1 MGWFKAK
8 ANPAV
13 PADTKIIPP
22 YPHPT
27 LNLNKLE
34 NEEPTTQFIQWFKN
48 LILISNLI
56 QKNQIKKREL
66 RYSINLELICINQF
80 LSSI

>member
-1 MGWFKAK
+1 MWTARNQIETKWSYLWAYDMGWFKAK

-34 NEEPTTQFIQWFKN
+34 NEEPTTQFIQ
-48 LILISNLI
+48 
-56 QKNQIKKREL
+56 
-66 RYSINLELICINQF
+66 
-80 LSSI
+80 

>member
-1 MGWFKAK
+1 MWTARNQIETKWSYLWAYDMGWFRAK

-27 LNLNKLE
+27 LNLKKLE
-34 NEEPTTQFIQWFKN
+34 N
-48 LILISNLI
+48 
-56 QKNQIKKREL
+56 
-66 RYSINLELICINQF
+66 
-80 LSSI
+80 